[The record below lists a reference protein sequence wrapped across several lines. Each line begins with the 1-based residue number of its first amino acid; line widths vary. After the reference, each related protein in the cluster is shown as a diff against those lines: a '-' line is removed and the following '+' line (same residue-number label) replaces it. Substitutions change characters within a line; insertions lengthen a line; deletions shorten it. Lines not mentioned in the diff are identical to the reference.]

1 MAGYP
6 DYWEVRTRN
15 RQYSNQPGS
24 LAKPEQTMV
33 SDFTPHSPESNHMR
47 MQADA
52 LRSEPSIE
60 EEMNYEDSNQPDGV
74 NDYAYAP
81 DG

>member
-6 DYWEVRTRN
+6 DEWKVPTRN
-15 RQYSNQPGS
+15 RQYSNQPGG
-24 LAKPEQTMV
+24 LAKPEQVMATE
-33 SDFTPHSPESNHMR
+33 FTPESPIADHMR

-60 EEMNYEDSNQPDGV
+60 VEMDYSMSNQPEGEV
-74 NDYAYAP
+74 
-81 DG
+81 